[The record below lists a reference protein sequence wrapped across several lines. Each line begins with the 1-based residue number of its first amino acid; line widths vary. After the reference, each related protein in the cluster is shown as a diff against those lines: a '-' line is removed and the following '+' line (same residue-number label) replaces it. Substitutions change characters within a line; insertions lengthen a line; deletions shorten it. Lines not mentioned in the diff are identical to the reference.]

1 VREFEV
7 RCERRL
13 FTASTLA
20 IAILLLSACHDREQ
34 PRVDYV
40 PLTQIEQSYGQ
51 LITVSNAPTPNQN
64 GTGDRLGLFRDKDG
78 TIWGIPLTENNDR
91 GVLGCA
97 PPNLKEL
104 PITDTLPADVE
115 IVGAANEPTA
125 WRGGTGKLEL
135 LLRDSA
141 GTLRWH
147 PVAAAEVKNGPVCWS
162 QSEPVQTHRYYR
174 LVKAGSD
181 KVNH

>member
-1 VREFEV
+1 MSWN
-7 RCERRL
+7 RRL

-20 IAILLLSACHDREQ
+20 ITILLLPACRDREQ

-40 PLTQIEQSYGQ
+40 PLAQIEQSYGQ

-78 TIWGIPLTENNDR
+78 TIWGIPLTENKDR

-97 PPNLKEL
+97 PPNLRDL
-104 PITDTLPADVE
+104 PITDTLPADAE
-115 IVGAANEPTA
+115 IVGAANEPTG
-125 WRGGTGKLEL
+125 WREGTGKLEL

-141 GTLRWH
+141 GVLRWH
-147 PVAAAEVKNGPVCWS
+147 PVAAAEVKNGAVCWS
-162 QSEPVQTHRYYR
+162 QSEPVQTHSYYR
-174 LVKAGSD
+174 LVKAES
-181 KVNH
+181 KK